1 MTSAGRVLVV
11 DDDAVVRHVLR
22 DTLED
27 AGYHVNVLDH
37 SKRIVA
43 AVRAHAPD
51 VILLDLMMPGWNG
64 VDALTALATL
74 EPRPAVVVMSAY
86 LSESRGEAWVTRAR
100 ELGATLFLQKPFNTT
115 ELLAVVQQALG
126 ERDG

>member
-1 MTSAGRVLVV
+1 MASAGRVLVV
-11 DDDAVVRHVLR
+11 DDDEVVRHVLR
-22 DTLED
+22 DTLEE

-51 VILLDLMMPGWNG
+51 VILLDVMMPEWNG
-64 VDALTALATL
+64 VDALTALAML
-74 EPRPAVVVMSAY
+74 EARPAVVMMSAY
-86 LSESRGEAWVTRAR
+86 LSGQRGEAWVTRAR
-100 ELGATLFLQKPFNTT
+100 ELGATLFLQKPFSTT
-115 ELLAVVQQALG
+115 ELLGVVAEALG